1 MCWEGEG
8 GERVEHVAGG
18 GRVGLDASDV
28 GAEGERA
35 AVGGRGGVG
44 TEGEE

>member
-8 GERVEHVAGG
+8 GERMEHVTGG
-18 GRVGLDASDV
+18 GRVGLGASDV

-35 AVGGRGGVG
+35 EVGGRGGVG
-44 TEGEE
+44 AEGEE